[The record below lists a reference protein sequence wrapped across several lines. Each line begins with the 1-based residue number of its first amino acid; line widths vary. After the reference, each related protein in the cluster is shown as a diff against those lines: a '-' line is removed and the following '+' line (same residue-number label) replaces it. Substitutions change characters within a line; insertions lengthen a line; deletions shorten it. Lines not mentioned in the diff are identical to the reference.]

1 MKRVKGILCMLLI
14 CALCTGLAGCGKTDE
29 GIAENNNQS
38 EQINGTD
45 VVMTVDDTEI
55 TVDEYRYFLAMTA
68 MNTAYTDSNFTGD
81 AASYDWGK
89 ISKDVTEKAKK
100 DLVSRALI
108 ANIAKKNGVESN
120 ADEWAQVETAMQ
132 DFENQNGA
140 NLFEAT
146 LRTMGV
152 TTKEGYKKVYEI
164 ESLYNKVQEDF
175 AANKSK
181 YIEDETVLMDYKSD
195 ELITAQHILIMNDSE
210 KHAEPKNVIESV
222 LERAKNG
229 EDFNAL
235 MTEFN
240 EDPGQTAAGYTF
252 GKGKMV
258 PEFESAAFALDY
270 NEISDVVE
278 SSYGYHIIKRV
289 VGIAEYEQYVADK
302 AEVTENKEII
312 EKISLENV
320 IEDMNEANAKLE
332 AMQGGEK

>member
-14 CALCTGLAGCGKTDE
+14 CALCTGLTGCGKTDE

-89 ISKDVTEKAKK
+89 ISKEVTEKAKK

-108 ANIAKKNGVESN
+108 ANLAKKNGVESN

-140 NLFEAT
+140 DLFEAT